1 MMPEAGEGCN
11 IIMVRA
17 LSRIKNEKLKKIL
30 ELYLWRY
37 ASLQNF
43 KDGTFSLNPH
53 RIFTDIQIAFLQ
65 IFSCYEHPVSKLVI
79 LRALPW
85 IIKNQNKDGSWGTE
99 LVRDTTTFAVINA
112 LLSLGD
118 DLPSGCF
125 P

>member
-1 MMPEAGEGCN
+1 MPEAGEGCN

-17 LSRIKNEKLKKIL
+17 LNRTKNEKMKKIL

-37 ASLQNF
+37 AGLQNF

-53 RIFTDIQIAFLQ
+53 RIFTDIQIVFLQ
-65 IFSCYEHPVSKLVI
+65 IFLNYNQPISKVVI

-99 LVRDTTTFAVINA
+99 LAKDTTTFTILSA
-112 LLSLGD
+112 LLSLGE